1 MLHYSGGIENPL
13 FLTYIFHVIIG
24 GILLNRQKCFAIV
37 IIASLLFCAMGLLE
51 MSGVIEHYTLVI
63 FPHGEE
69 GEIKHAA
76 HEPLY
81 VWSLVGLQFIIMF
94 LTAYF
99 TTSITD
105 RLRSEERHARIV
117 GQRLKRVLEASG
129 AGFTILDKQLRP
141 LWLNK
146 QIRKWLDL
154 TDRSLKQSS
163 NMLTKWIGGEKS
175 PVIETFKDG
184 QVRVIERQH
193 IDSKDNKRIF
203 QVTIAPLFNEKGEV
217 YEVVELTQDITQQ
230 KLIEAEMMHSSK
242 MAALGIMAAG
252 VVHEIGNPLASISA
266 RLRLIKEHHDENFQ
280 QNSIELLEKEINRI
294 NHILRGVSQ
303 IARPG
308 KTGWSDC
315 EINSIVNQTLD
326 VLKFDQRAK
335 NCQIKS
341 DLCDSVLQ
349 TMGSRDELLQVF
361 LNLGLNAL
369 EKMPQGGTL
378 LIKTRVAK
386 GEIIV
391 SFSDTGEGMS
401 EEVISKIFTPFF
413 STKQQ
418 GLGLGLYIAYNIIN
432 AHDGRINVQSKV
444 GTGTIITVVLPV
456 RSVKIQRDIKNLRH
470 WSQNNDREN
479 TYN

>member
-1 MLHYSGGIENPL
+1 
-13 FLTYIFHVIIG
+13 
-24 GILLNRQKCFAIV
+24 
-37 IIASLLFCAMGLLE
+37 
-51 MSGVIEHYTLVI
+51 
-63 FPHGEE
+63 
-69 GEIKHAA
+69 
-76 HEPLY
+76 
-81 VWSLVGLQFIIMF
+81 
-94 LTAYF
+94 
-99 TTSITD
+99 
-105 RLRSEERHARIV
+105 
-117 GQRLKRVLEASG
+117 
-129 AGFTILDKQLRP
+129 
-141 LWLNK
+141 
-146 QIRKWLDL
+146 
-154 TDRSLKQSS
+154 
-163 NMLTKWIGGEKS
+163 MLTKWIGGEKS

-456 RSVKIQRDIKNLRH
+456 RSVKIQRDIKR
-470 WSQNNDREN
+470 
-479 TYN
+479 T